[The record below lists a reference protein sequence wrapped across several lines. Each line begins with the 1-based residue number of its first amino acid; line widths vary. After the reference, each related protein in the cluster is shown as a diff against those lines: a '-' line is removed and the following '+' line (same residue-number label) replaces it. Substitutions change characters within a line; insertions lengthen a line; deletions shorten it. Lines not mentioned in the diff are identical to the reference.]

1 VTTAYRVATGTAD
14 ADAGPV
20 TIEIGDDGTGDDGTG
35 DDGTGDDGTGD
46 DGTGTDRTGR
56 GDQPASDERGPASDG
71 DADLAE
77 ADAVNRLVE
86 YVVDRQVAFLRDS
99 GELPA
104 GTRVYGF
111 VYDAGRVYGDVRGR
125 AYLVNCDG
133 ETDVDL
139 VADRV
144 PSRYREAVR
153 RVLD

>member
-20 TIEIGDDGTGDDGTG
+20 TIEIG